1 MTTYSVYVNGKL
13 IDTLHSLRLAQMEA
27 CRAAKKGEV
36 KVIMNYPSGK
46 TEDITKTLIESGVR
60 A

>member
-1 MTTYSVYVNGKL
+1 MTTYSIYIDGRL
-13 IDTLHSLRLAQMEA
+13 IDTLYSLRLAQMEA
-27 CRAAKKGEV
+27 CRATKKGKV

-46 TEDITKTLIESGVR
+46 TEDITKDLIESGVK